1 MIKVSRETALSMVAS
16 LDHLGEDNWKDYMLQ
31 FWEDTFKENESL
43 VSLIFANMKKSE
55 KEQNAMLY
63 GAFLVYMGIKRQIEG
78 EELEDMMG

>member
-16 LDHLGEDNWKDYMLQ
+16 LDHLGEDNWKGYMLQ

-63 GAFLVYMGIKRQIEG
+63 GAFLVYMGIKRQLEG
-78 EELEDMMG
+78 EELEEMMG